1 MYTAF
6 FGLHERPFSITP
18 DPRYLFMSRRHADA
32 LAHLLYGISESGGF
46 IQLTGEVGTGKTT
59 LTRTLLERIPEQAD
73 VALILNPKLTTVE
86 FLKTVCEEL
95 GVLLPA
101 KADGVKAYVDCLNSH
116 LLRAHA
122 KGRRT
127 VLIIDEAQQLSM
139 DVLEQVRLLTNL
151 ETSHRKL
158 LQIILIGQPE
168 LRDLLARNDMRQLA
182 QRITDR
188 YHLEPLSR
196 EETDQYIMHRLKVA
210 GGSPD
215 LFAPAA
221 RREIFRQSKGIPR
234 LVNVISDRSL
244 LAAYSQEQRQVSASL
259 VRKAAQEVGGAP
271 RRKFP
276 WSLGFG
282 LSLGTLIAVV
292 AAILIFRP
300 NDSNQAPLQEA
311 TEIREPSVQ
320 RDPVLSELDEP
331 RSAPPGTLGER
342 LNSDDLDGGTDT
354 ALSTLFNAWG
364 ADYDPDA
371 GPACEQA
378 QTHGLACFY
387 EEGSIDGMARMD
399 RPAVLT
405 LVGDSGRRS
414 QGVLMK
420 LSEDRAELV
429 FADETIVVDIEELAQ
444 HWSRDHLLLWS
455 PSTPEGRQLLPG
467 GRDLSVVWLRDNL
480 TQLLDRQLSAP
491 SDPTLFD
498 SALEQAVREY
508 QRQRNLEVDG
518 LVGARTMIAMNND
531 LKPSTAP
538 RLTRLR

>member
-73 VALILNPKLTTVE
+73 VALILNPKLTTIE

-95 GVLLPA
+95 GVLVPA
-101 KADGVKAYVDCLNSH
+101 NADGVKAYVDCLNSH

-127 VLIIDEAQQLSM
+127 VLIVDEAQQLSM
-139 DVLEQVRLLTNL
+139 EVLEQVRLLTNL

-221 RREIFRQSKGIPR
+221 RREIFRQSQGIPR
-234 LVNVISDRSL
+234 LVNVIADRSL

-271 RRKFP
+271 RKKWP

-282 LSLGTLIAVV
+282 LGLGTLIAVG
-292 AAILIFRP
+292 AAMLLLGP
-300 NDSNQAPLQEA
+300 GESNDAPLQAAPQIIEAPTRPEA
-311 TEIREPSVQ
+311 TPSAM
-320 RDPVLSELDEP
+320 PA
-331 RSAPPGTLGER
+331 APQVALADR
-342 LNSDDLDGGTDT
+342 LDGSSLDGSTDT
-354 ALSTLFNAWG
+354 ALEGLFDAWG
-364 ADYDPDA
+364 ATFEPDA
-371 GPACEQA
+371 GAACEQA
-378 QTHGLACFY
+378 QAQGLACFY
-387 EEGSIDGMARMD
+387 QEGPLESLAQLD
-399 RPAVLT
+399 RPAVIT
-405 LVGDSGRRS
+405 FAGPSGRRS
-414 QGVLMK
+414 QGVLLK
-420 LSEDRAELV
+420 LSDDQAEVAFAGETLV
-429 FADETIVVDIEELAQ
+429 VEINELERY
-444 HWSRDHLLLWS
+444 WSGDQLLLWS
-455 PSTPEGRQLLPG
+455 PSTPEGRELLPG

-480 TQLLDRQLSAP
+480 MQLLGRELSPPA
-491 SDPTLFD
+491 DPTLFD
-498 SALEQAVREY
+498 SELELAVREY
-508 QRQRNLEVDG
+508 QRQRNLTVDG

-531 LKPSTAP
+531 LKPSVAP